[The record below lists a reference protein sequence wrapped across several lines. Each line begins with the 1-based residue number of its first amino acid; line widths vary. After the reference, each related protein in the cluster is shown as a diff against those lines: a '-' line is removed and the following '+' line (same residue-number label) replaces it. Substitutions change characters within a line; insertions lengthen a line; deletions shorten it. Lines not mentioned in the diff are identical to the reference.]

1 MVSSYVLYPVS
12 TSWKGKWK
20 RSSLGESPP
29 YHRDTDCEP
38 AQERDRRIRQTG
50 GPGMHVLG
58 AMSLFGSGLARKAV
72 PFFESLDRFGMIVA
86 LGAYLPIG

>member
-1 MVSSYVLYPVS
+1 
-12 TSWKGKWK
+12 
-20 RSSLGESPP
+20 
-29 YHRDTDCEP
+29 
-38 AQERDRRIRQTG
+38 
-50 GPGMHVLG
+50 MHVLG